1 MAISRFMAAACSL
14 WIIAIGVADA
24 RAGGKP
30 GPTPP
35 PPTYPPARWQ
45 HMFAGNGDS
54 GDSRLYMYGG
64 QGTPSSTL
72 SDLWY
77 YQAQSH
83 RWTLVVPAG
92 KSRPG
97 PRMNAGWSCGGG
109 LCVMEDGSKGP
120 GLVDETWVYT
130 QATQSWT
137 KASCT
142 GRTPCPSWRT
152 GAAMTYVGSGQHL
165 LFGGIDPGTLTS
177 DYSIHDDT
185 YSFDGFTR
193 RWTRYAPSSKP
204 TPRANAAMTYVP
216 GVGPVLFG
224 GESGSNSALCDM
236 FVWTGSRWESVTIN
250 GTGPCLLRHSMA
262 SLPGKLIVVGG
273 YSENH
278 APNQV
283 SYAFT
288 FDSGHR
294 SGSWSTVT
302 PICINE
308 TGGNDTTIYGGARM
322 AVDEVLS
329 RQVFFGGTNEN
340 GDMTANTVECNGP

>member
-1 MAISRFMAAACSL
+1 MYGSRNF
-14 WIIAIGVADA
+14 VALGGMLVLM
-24 RAGGKP
+24 AGGAALGAGKP
-30 GPTPP
+30 KPPPSP
-35 PPTYPPARWQ
+35 PPTYPPARWL

-54 GDSRLYMYGG
+54 SDSRLYMYGG
-64 QGTPSSTL
+64 RGSPSSTL

-77 YQAQSH
+77 YEAQSH
-83 RWTLVVPAG
+83 RWTLVVPVG
-92 KSRPG
+92 NSRPG
-97 PRMNAGWSCGGG
+97 PRREAGWSCGGG
-109 LCVMEDGSKGP
+109 LCIMEDGSKGT

-130 QATQSWT
+130 QATQSWA

-185 YSFDGFTR
+185 YTFDGFTR
-193 RWTRYAPSSKP
+193 TWTRYAPSSKP

-224 GESGSNSALCDM
+224 GESASYSALCDM

-250 GTGPCLLRHSMA
+250 GTGLCLFHHSMA
-262 SLPGKLIVVGG
+262 SLSGKLIVVGG
-273 YSENH
+273 YSQDWVPSH
-278 APNQV
+278 V

-294 SGSWSTVT
+294 SGSWSTLT
-302 PICINE
+302 PVCINE
-308 TGGNDTTIYGGARM
+308 SGGTDTTIYDGARM
-322 AVDEVLS
+322 AFDEVLS

-340 GDMTANTVECNGP
+340 GDMTNNTVECSEP